1 MNDTAVSDHLPVESN
16 EIYVRTAR
24 HYDRLNNLMSF
35 GTSKWYRRRVV
46 ASLDA
51 PPESTLVDLGC
62 GTGHIALAMQER
74 IGPEGRV
81 VAIDSCL
88 PMLAEAKRQGVREVM
103 EGRLDAIPL
112 DDEFADGL
120 VCGYT
125 IRYATDLESTMKE
138 IHRILKPGAPVRFL
152 EMTIPTSPMPR
163 MLASILVRRL
173 SPLAMTVFCRSRSA
187 GDLMRHLWES
197 VSSFRPPHDVIECM
211 QAAGFQNVKHQG
223 PWGMLM
229 EYQGEA

>member
-1 MNDTAVSDHLPVESN
+1 MNNTAVSDPLPVESN
-16 EIYVRTAR
+16 DIYVRTAR

-62 GTGHIALAMQER
+62 GTGHIALAMQDR

-81 VAIDSCL
+81 VAIDSCQ
-88 PMLAEAKRQGVREVM
+88 PMLVEAKRQGVREVM

-112 DDEFADGL
+112 DNEVADGL

-152 EMTIPTSPMPR
+152 EMTIPTSPVPR

-197 VSSFRPPHDVIECM
+197 VSSFRPPHEVIESM
-211 QAAGFQNVKHQG
+211 QAAGFQNAQHRG

>member
-1 MNDTAVSDHLPVESN
+1 MNDTTVSDHPPVESN
-16 EIYVRTAR
+16 DIYVRTAR

-46 ASLDA
+46 ASLGVPSD
-51 PPESTLVDLGC
+51 STLVDLGC
-62 GTGHIALAMQER
+62 GTGQIALAMQDL
-74 IGPEGRV
+74 IDAEGRV
-81 VAIDSCL
+81 VAIDSCQ
-88 PMLAEAKRQGVREVM
+88 PMLAEAKRLGVREVV

-112 DDEFADGL
+112 DDQVADGL

-125 IRYATDLESTMKE
+125 IRYATDLESALKE
-138 IHRILKPGAPVRFL
+138 IHRVLKPGAPVRFL
-152 EMTIPTSPMPR
+152 EMTIPTSPVPR
-163 MLASILVRRL
+163 MLASIVVRRV
-173 SPLAMTVFCRSRSA
+173 SPLAMTLFCRSRSA

-197 VSSFRPPHDVIECM
+197 VSAFRPPEQVIECM
-211 QAAGFQNVKHQG
+211 KAAGFRNLKHHG